1 MANLSENYGLDFLME
16 DDTAMGFVGY
26 LAKEGKGV
34 TGYYGYPYLFT
45 PLGNVEYWVKTEKN
59 DEGNLEV
66 KGIDSHCGGNCI
78 WDMVCSGIDITPK
91 DSAKLEKVLMLNRA
105 NGSGGLLP
113 IDLITAD
120 VLPSFM
126 KGDKVTAQVIGL
138 PLDINYYADEDEYT
152 ADQPADENGK
162 KWMVGNGAL
171 MPLSFLVNHNPEKYE
186 QGKDYDSDAYVH
198 FTATV
203 TKLYHG
209 VFELNGDKNNTFIRC
224 FVDTEYGPLELD
236 HTIDQVPENQRANL
250 KVGAIVSGICLLSG
264 DVAINEYENGAVKD
278 FQHDLMLLR
287 YTFTKGD
294 PERLRSILTDDTVYS
309 TETSGK
315 DFHGADSIIDK
326 IKYVQENRKNEYFAH
341 LATITAVDEE
351 LEYPVGTRCVVL
363 AAGEEDNYESIAFI
377 NVGQD
382 GMIERIKISTDGRYH
397 FKVDE
402 PVKVQSLFDDIEIPE
417 SVVEPI
423 ILRAKFHGLI
433 DEDYDPSVISNEMD
447 DYYYFEDN
455 AQKMLDAL
463 TENPQPDVEETF
475 ANIFGYLFAKAIEQ
489 AYNEEYAP
497 KVNWR
502 LTASYCPD
510 DAFHG
515 VITSTFDEKKHRK
528 LEKALELGKQFFND
542 FSGYMEMSGVGEEH
556 FVETIKLA
564 LVTVQ
569 WIGQKYKDNCFKER
583 GE

>member
-1 MANLSENYGLDFLME
+1 MITYRELSSLEIDL
-16 DDTAMGFVGY
+16 GY
-26 LAKEGKGV
+26 
-34 TGYYGYPYLFT
+34 
-45 PLGNVEYWVKTEKN
+45 
-59 DEGNLEV
+59 
-66 KGIDSHCGGNCI
+66 
-78 WDMVCSGIDITPK
+78 
-91 DSAKLEKVLMLNRA
+91 SAKMMYSLSNSIRTHYHEASIPK
-105 NGSGGLLP
+105 
-113 IDLITAD
+113 
-120 VLPSFM
+120 
-126 KGDKVTAQVIGL
+126 
-138 PLDINYYADEDEYT
+138 
-152 ADQPADENGK
+152 
-162 KWMVGNGAL
+162 GNG
-171 MPLSFLVNHNPEKYE
+171 EYR
-186 QGKDYDSDAYVH
+186 
-198 FTATV
+198 
-203 TKLYHG
+203 KLY
-209 VFELNGDKNNTFIRC
+209 
-224 FVDTEYGPLELD
+224 
-236 HTIDQVPENQRANL
+236 VP
-250 KVGAIVSGICLLSG
+250 
-264 DVAINEYENGAVKD
+264 
-278 FQHDLMLLR
+278 
-287 YTFTKGD
+287 
-294 PERLRSILTDDTVYS
+294 
-309 TETSGK
+309 
-315 DFHGADSIIDK
+315 
-326 IKYVQENRKNEYFAH
+326 
-341 LATITAVDEE
+341 DEE
-351 LEYPVGTRCVVL
+351 LKVLQKRIADIILARVEISPYATAYPVGTRCVVL